1 MQRAK
6 HQVLRETT
14 REYLETLDK
23 SNPPPLEQI
32 EQELLYQIELQFDL
46 ENSVKP
52 KGRKWKIP
60 EALSFP
66 LIADIL
72 AALYPICTISCAGK
86 DADKDYDLLAIYQP
100 DGDDAG
106 IYVTHE
112 DTFRKLARKLNYC
125 ITGHEFD
132 ELMRTLRN
140 IVPQKV
146 RTMDPNLI
154 AVNNGIFDYEK
165 KVLMDFSPDYV
176 FLAKSRVAYNPNAV
190 NVTIHND
197 ADGTDWDVETW
208 ISELSDDP
216 EIVQLIWEI
225 LGAIVRPYVS
235 WDKSAWF
242 YSTSGSN
249 GKGSLCALMRNLC
262 GPGSCANIP
271 LSDFGKDFMLEPL
284 TRATA
289 IVVDENDVG
298 SYIDRAA
305 NLKAIVTHDVIA
317 INIKF
322 QSPIA
327 YQFFGF
333 MVQCLNEFP
342 RIKDKSDSFYRRQL
356 FIPFDKCFTGRERK
370 YIKSDY
376 LTRPD
381 VLEYVLHKVLHMDY
395 YQLSEPAACKEALAE
410 YKDFNDPVR
419 QFAEEMLPLCK
430 WDLLPF
436 GFLYDLYKS
445 WYKRNSPSGSVQGKN
460 TFINDLLS
468 VLPSFSDWICEGKSK
483 QTRSAHRMD
492 WPEPLIAEYNLG
504 EWMNPIYNGLDMDKR
519 CLPLVKDKYTGG
531 LLRVSAPQVANDD
544 DT

>member
-1 MQRAK
+1 MPTKDDVYFDVTTAYLSSLNRSNLPSLGQLKSELLKA
-6 HQVLRETT
+6 T
-14 REYLETLDK
+14 REM
-23 SNPPPLEQI
+23 I
-32 EQELLYQIELQFDL
+32 DL
-46 ENSVKP
+46 ENSVLP
-52 KGRKWKIP
+52 KSEKLKLP
-60 EALSFP
+60 NCLSP
-66 LIADIL
+66 YQIAMVVQAVEHICYIQCSNRSDADRGLLGIYQ
-72 AALYPICTISCAGK
+72 ATGENAGLYVTDKDTISRVIRQ
-86 DADKDYDLLAIYQP
+86 YNRELAEREINNIKAILRENVP
-100 DGDDAG
+100 H
-106 IYVTHE
+106 V
-112 DTFRKLARKLNYC
+112 FRCQDR
-125 ITGHEFD
+125 D
-132 ELMRTLRN
+132 
-140 IVPQKV
+140 
-146 RTMDPNLI
+146 LI
-154 AVNNGIFDYEK
+154 AVNNGLFNYKTKTLLPFTPEK
-165 KVLMDFSPDYV
+165 VYIAKCRVDYV
-176 FLAKSRVAYNPNAV
+176 PAPMLPV
-190 NVTIHND
+190 IHND

-242 YSTSGSN
+242 YSETGSN